1 MHAAGKAVRAAGV
14 MPEREVLAPLMSRLA
29 EGELDRASEAG
40 SGAARHGQE
49 RSRASDEDNSDVMRC
64 TVQVAENDIGN
75 VASQNADSRSST
87 KGTGR
92 VYLNGVIE
100 LLDSDNEAREG
111 DGAVAAPSGEAPES
125 DEFPMLEYSDSDLQR
140 IDERVSESQNPGK
153 T

>member
-1 MHAAGKAVRAAGV
+1 
-14 MPEREVLAPLMSRLA
+14 
-29 EGELDRASEAG
+29 
-40 SGAARHGQE
+40 
-49 RSRASDEDNSDVMRC
+49 MRRN
-64 TVQVAENDIGN
+64 VPVAENDSGN
-75 VASQNADSRSST
+75 VASQNADSRTST
-87 KGTGR
+87 EGTGR

-111 DGAVAAPSGEAPES
+111 DGAAAAPNGEALDS